1 LKEVV
6 LESQTGVRWLGLRAE
21 WRPEAEKE
29 MTTVEDLMVE
39 RMGAAALLVGGLVS
53 AVITTP

>member
-1 LKEVV
+1 LKEVM
-6 LESQTGVRWLGLRAE
+6 LESQTGVRWLRLRVE

-39 RMGAAALLVGGLVS
+39 RMGVAALLVGELVS
-53 AVITTP
+53 AVITAP